1 MLDSRKEEIIKDM
14 VYKNYST
21 KYIGEYFGV
30 SQRTAQKWL
39 KKLGLN
45 RTLSEAAEIKNI
57 NNKKP
62 KSINKIKDKCDF
74 KKNKFRKIDG
84 EYSLYRFL
92 DCKGKVLY
100 VGKCEKSIHSNGRG
114 GYKKYFIKD
123 RITAH
128 FSNSCKHLP
137 KIAYLSVSKIEYS
150 LCKTKDEMLSLEK
163 DLILF
168 YKMNNQC
175 VWNGQMPLKFNN
187 KYNFL
192 MINWKKYH
200 EFKRT
205 L

>member
-1 MLDSRKEEIIKDM
+1 MREEIKEEIIKDM
-14 VYKNYST
+14 ACKNYST

-45 RTLSEAAEIKNI
+45 RTLSEASKIKNI

-62 KSINKIKDKCDF
+62 KSINKIKDKYDF
-74 KKNKFRKIDG
+74 KINKFRKIDG

-114 GYKKYFIKD
+114 GNKEYFIKD

-128 FSNSCKHLP
+128 FVPSCKHLP
-137 KIAYLSVSKIEYS
+137 KAAYLSVSRIEYA
-150 LCKTKDEMLSLEK
+150 LCKTKDELLSLEE

-175 VWNGQMPLKFNN
+175 TWNGQVPLKFNN

-192 MINWKKYH
+192 TINWKKYH

>member
-1 MLDSRKEEIIKDM
+1 MREEIEKEIIKM
-14 VYKNYST
+14 AKNNIST
-21 KYIGEYFGV
+21 KNIALHFNV

-45 RTLSEAAEIKNI
+45 RTLNDAAKIRYK
-57 NNKKP
+57 NNKLKRKDNVFKAPP
-62 KSINKIKDKCDF
+62 KF
-74 KKNKFRKIDG
+74 KKVDG
-84 EYSLYRFL
+84 DYALYRFI
-92 DCKGKVLY
+92 DENDKIIY
-100 VGKCEKSIHSNGRG
+100 VGKCEKSIISNGHG
-114 GYKKYFIKD
+114 GKKEYFLKD

-137 KIAYLSVSKIEYS
+137 KIAYLSVSRIEYA

-192 MINWKKYH
+192 MINWEKYH

>member
-1 MLDSRKEEIIKDM
+1 MREEIKEEIIKM
-14 VYKNYST
+14 AKNNIST
-21 KYIGEYFGV
+21 KNIALHFNV
-30 SQRTAQKWL
+30 SQRTVQKWL

-45 RTLSEAAEIKNI
+45 RTLSEASKIKNI

-62 KSINKIKDKCDF
+62 KSINKTKDKYDF
-74 KKNKFRKIDG
+74 KRNKFRKIDG

-100 VGKCEKSIHSNGRG
+100 VGKCEKSIHSNGHG
-114 GYKKYFIKD
+114 GNKEYFIKD

-192 MINWKKYH
+192 IINWKKYH
-200 EFKRT
+200 EFLKESV
-205 L
+205 

>member
-14 VYKNYST
+14 VCKSYST

-45 RTLSEAAEIKNI
+45 RTLSEASKIKNI

-62 KSINKIKDKCDF
+62 KSINKTKDKYDF
-74 KKNKFRKIDG
+74 KKNRFRKIDG

-114 GYKKYFIKD
+114 GNAEYFIKD

-137 KIAYLSVSKIEYS
+137 KIAYLSVSRIEYA

-175 VWNGQMPLKFNN
+175 VGNGQVPLKFNN

-192 MINWKKYH
+192 IINWKKYH